1 MKANFLVLLQ
11 LPSGP
16 TVYFLT
22 DESRELT
29 FVKKIMF
36 KWTMLNEPEPG
47 GHLYLKSLPLG

>member
-1 MKANFLVLLQ
+1 M
-11 LPSGP
+11 
-16 TVYFLT
+16 YFLT
-22 DESRELT
+22 DDSRELT